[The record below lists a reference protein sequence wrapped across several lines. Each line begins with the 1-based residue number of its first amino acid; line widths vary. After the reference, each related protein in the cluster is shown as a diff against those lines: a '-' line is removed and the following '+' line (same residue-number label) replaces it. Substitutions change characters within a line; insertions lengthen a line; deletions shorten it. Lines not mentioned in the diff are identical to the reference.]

1 MKTKIN
7 PPEFPQTFR
16 DQLYIK
22 TIMYTTQST
31 GNKTSEEKKK
41 HQKKKGD
48 FKESVKLEH
57 MTFSADMSLNHV
69 LEKQTL
75 LLAYRE

>member
-41 HQKKKGD
+41 TPEEEGR
-48 FKESVKLEH
+48 F
-57 MTFSADMSLNHV
+57 
-69 LEKQTL
+69 
-75 LLAYRE
+75 